1 MSRVKEFDVG
11 EACDAALALFRRQGY
26 EATSVSDLVTHL
38 GVAKASL
45 YATFGTK
52 HDFYV
57 TALKRYAERT
67 DARVLAELSKPGS
80 GVAAVRQLLDGYVVD
95 ILGEDGPIGCFVVN
109 AAIEL
114 LPRDP
119 AVARIVERSWDT
131 LEVALTMALE
141 RARTQDELPGGSDPA
156 TLARFL
162 LTVLQGLR
170 VLGKGT
176 DAASRLDAAV
186 SQAMRVLIRE

>member
-11 EACDAALALFRRQGY
+11 EACEAALALFRRQGY

-52 HDFYV
+52 HDLYV
-57 TALKRYAERT
+57 AALKRYAEQT
-67 DARVLAELSKPGS
+67 DARVVAELSKPGS
-80 GVAAVRQLLDGYVVD
+80 GVAAVKRLLDGYVAD
-95 ILGEDGPIGCFVVN
+95 ILGEAGPIGCFVVN

-114 LPRDP
+114 LPHDP
-119 AVARIVERSWDT
+119 AVARVVERSWDT

-141 RARTQDELPGGSDPA
+141 RAKAQDELSADSDPA

-162 LTVLQGLR
+162 LTMLQGLR
-170 VLGKGT
+170 VLGKGS
-176 DAASRLDAAV
+176 DAADRLHAAV
-186 SQAMRVLIRE
+186 SQALRLIQD

>member
-11 EACDAALALFRRQGY
+11 EACDSALTLFRRQGY
-26 EATSVSDLVTHL
+26 EATSVSDLVAHL

-52 HDFYV
+52 HDLYV
-57 TALKRYAERT
+57 AALKRYAERT
-67 DARVLAELSKPGS
+67 DARVMAQLSEPGS
-80 GVAAVRQLLDGYVVD
+80 GVAAVRRLFASYTTE
-95 ILGEDGPIGCFVVN
+95 ILADDTRMGCFVVN

-114 LPRDP
+114 LPHDP
-119 AVARIVERSWDT
+119 EVARVVERSWDT

-141 RARTQDELPGGSDPA
+141 RAKAQDELPAGSDPA

-170 VLGKGT
+170 VLDKGT
-176 DAASRLDAAV
+176 DAASRVNAAV
-186 SQAMRVLIRE
+186 SQALRLLIRE

>member
-1 MSRVKEFDVG
+1 MSRVKEFDVD
-11 EACDAALALFRRQGY
+11 EACDAGLALFRRQGY

-57 TALKRYAERT
+57 KALKRYAERT

-80 GVAAVRQLLDGYVVD
+80 GVAAVQRLLEGYVAD

-141 RARTQDELPGGSDPA
+141 RARAQNELPDGDPA

-176 DAASRLDAAV
+176 DAASRLNAAV
-186 SQAMRVLIRE
+186 SQAMRILIRD

>member
-1 MSRVKEFDVG
+1 MSRVKEFDVD
-11 EACDAALALFRRQGY
+11 EACDVALALFRRQGY

-67 DARVLAELSKPGS
+67 DTRVMSELAKPGS
-80 GVAAVRQLLDGYVVD
+80 GVTAVRQLLDGYVAD

-141 RARTQDELPGGSDPA
+141 RAKTQDELPEGSDPA